1 MHSSTVAKSILNHP
15 SAATNRAAA
24 QSVIGRA
31 PRLRWFA
38 LRQEIP
44 HRVYCLLAA
53 AGFIAVFAL
62 WAWLSHQP
70 FVKRV
75 FLPTPETVWETD
87 RAFLPD
93 ENLWTDVKVSVM
105 RVTAGFLL
113 AAALALPLG
122 IWMGSFKAI
131 EGLLQPLAKSPAHL
145 DANVGLETKTLRV
158 ANTGDRPIE
167 VGSHFHF
174 FEVNTA
180 LDFGRAAARGF
191 RLNIPAGTAIR
202 FEPGDTKEV
211 ELVALAGK
219 REVYGLN
226 NKVDGPLD
234 KKAEARGCDAET
246 L

>member
-75 FLPTPETVWETD
+75 FLPTPETVWETA
-87 RAFLPD
+87 RVFLPD

-122 IWMGSFKAI
+122 IWMDRSKR
-131 EGLLQPLAKSPAHL
+131 LKDCCSRSPNRRRTSTRTLAWK
-145 DANVGLETKTLRV
+145 R
-158 ANTGDRPIE
+158 R
-167 VGSHFHF
+167 HF
-174 FEVNTA
+174 ELPT
-180 LDFGRAAARGF
+180 RATVRF
-191 RLNIPAGTAIR
+191 RSAVTFISL
-202 FEPGDTKEV
+202 K
-211 ELVALAGK
+211 
-219 REVYGLN
+219 
-226 NKVDGPLD
+226 
-234 KKAEARGCDAET
+234 
-246 L
+246 